1 MRVVRKETELN
12 IRINFFATLRETFH
26 ADGTTIS
33 LAGVATVRSALEAM
47 CNSLG
52 HRKEIFDKDE
62 LKPFMIVL
70 KNGRHIQHLKGL
82 DTELEENDE
91 LAVFPPVAGG

>member
-1 MRVVRKETELN
+1 MKIKVS
-12 IRINFFATLRETFH
+12 FFASLRETFH
-26 ADGTTIS
+26 TDGTTVTQR
-33 LAGVATVRSALEAM
+33 AGATVRSALEAM

-52 HRKEIFDKDE
+52 HRKEIFDKDG

-82 DTELEENDE
+82 ETELEEGDE